1 MARGDFLGGRFKVT
15 LQTAVVPKLEVSQ
28 RMIRPLI
35 AVTMCLTTINHAA
48 ASARFDDVLDPS
60 PAGGASHRAE
70 ADTPNTM
77 PN

>member
-1 MARGDFLGGRFKVT
+1 
-15 LQTAVVPKLEVSQ
+15 
-28 RMIRPLI
+28 MIRPLI
-35 AVTMCLTTINHAA
+35 AVTMCLTTINLAA
-48 ASARFDDVLDPS
+48 ASVRFDDVLDPS